1 MKKVV
6 VLLILSMLY
15 MSPTFGYPPEYP
27 YYQSD
32 NIMYYVF
39 ESEKTANVVTYY
51 MEFRVGWR
59 PFIYR
64 DAVTIPETIT
74 YNRQVFRVTSFSSSY
89 PDYYS
94 CVSKIT
100 SLELPNTL
108 SSLGSLA
115 YSRIKSIDVPE
126 ALLGISDYGFYGCYS
141 LRDLVIPDKVK
152 TIGNYAFANCIGL
165 THVHLGKSVETIGEN
180 VFLNSDSLTSITVD
194 EENPYFMVEDGVLYS
209 KDKRELLYC
218 PKNFS
223 GIYRVAEE
231 VKRIGKSA
239 FRNCNQLTE
248 IVLPEGLEVIGD
260 TAFYGCTQL
269 KQISLPKSVSQ
280 IGAYAYK
287 GCPLQGTLDLMN
299 IKDIGEGAFE
309 GCTGLTSVVLPENL
323 LRIEA
328 SLFQGCTGLTVV
340 NIPQCVTT
348 IGTSAFASC
357 SRLQSVS
364 IPDEVER
371 IEDYAFKGCSNMKHL
386 AIGNSVKKIGVE
398 AFGECRRLKSLSI
411 PASVDSIL
419 SSFVDCDSVSS
430 LELKDGNR
438 PILIE
443 GKCFNGGN
451 MMIDTLYIG
460 RKISGVPQFNE
471 CAYLSTLTVGSM
483 ILTMQD
489 VSGCKNLSKVICLGA
504 TPPEATMTTFSTVT
518 LDGTLVVPASA
529 EEVYRRTAPWRFF
542 YTIETFPDVAP
553 TKLILDT
560 ESYQITREDEALS
573 LLATVYPEHATFS
586 GLRWTSSNEMV
597 ATVSETGIVHSNK
610 EGEADITVSLN
621 DGALTATCH
630 VSVHYVDAV
639 EEHEADQVSIYPN
652 PVDDML
658 HIEGVTTGTSITLY
672 DMTGRLVLSDR
683 AYGGAMTFDMSALK
697 RGVYLCRIQN
707 KTYKIVKR

>member
-1 MKKVV
+1 M
-6 VLLILSMLY
+6 
-15 MSPTFGYPPEYP
+15 
-27 YYQSD
+27 
-32 NIMYYVF
+32 
-39 ESEKTANVVTYY
+39 
-51 MEFRVGWR
+51 
-59 PFIYR
+59 
-64 DAVTIPETIT
+64 
-74 YNRQVFRVTSFSSSY
+74 
-89 PDYYS
+89 
-94 CVSKIT
+94 
-100 SLELPNTL
+100 
-108 SSLGSLA
+108 
-115 YSRIKSIDVPE
+115 
-126 ALLGISDYGFYGCYS
+126 
-141 LRDLVIPDKVK
+141 
-152 TIGNYAFANCIGL
+152 
-165 THVHLGKSVETIGEN
+165 HLGKSVETIGEN

-194 EENPYFMVEDGVLYS
+194 EENPYFMVDDGVLYS

-269 KQISLPKSVSQ
+269 KRISLPKSVSQ

-357 SRLQSVS
+357 SRLQSVA

-489 VSGCKNLSKVICLGA
+489 VSGCKDLSKVICLGA

-553 TKLILDT
+553 AKLILDT
-560 ESYQITREDEALS
+560 ESYQITREDEVLS

-658 HIEGVTTGTSITLY
+658 HIDGVTTGTSITLY

-707 KTYKIVKR
+707 RTYKIVKR

>member
-1 MKKVV
+1 M
-6 VLLILSMLY
+6 
-15 MSPTFGYPPEYP
+15 
-27 YYQSD
+27 
-32 NIMYYVF
+32 
-39 ESEKTANVVTYY
+39 
-51 MEFRVGWR
+51 
-59 PFIYR
+59 
-64 DAVTIPETIT
+64 
-74 YNRQVFRVTSFSSSY
+74 
-89 PDYYS
+89 
-94 CVSKIT
+94 
-100 SLELPNTL
+100 
-108 SSLGSLA
+108 
-115 YSRIKSIDVPE
+115 
-126 ALLGISDYGFYGCYS
+126 
-141 LRDLVIPDKVK
+141 
-152 TIGNYAFANCIGL
+152 
-165 THVHLGKSVETIGEN
+165 HLGKSVETIGEN

-194 EENPYFMVEDGVLYS
+194 EENPYFMVDDGVLYS

-269 KQISLPKSVSQ
+269 KRISLPKSVSQ

-357 SRLQSVS
+357 SRLQSVA

-504 TPPEATMTTFSTVT
+504 TPPEAMMTTFSTVT

-560 ESYQITREDEALS
+560 ESYQITREDEVLS

-658 HIEGVTTGTSITLY
+658 HIDGVTTGTSITLY

-707 KTYKIVKR
+707 RTYKIVKR

>member
-1 MKKVV
+1 M
-6 VLLILSMLY
+6 
-15 MSPTFGYPPEYP
+15 
-27 YYQSD
+27 
-32 NIMYYVF
+32 
-39 ESEKTANVVTYY
+39 
-51 MEFRVGWR
+51 
-59 PFIYR
+59 
-64 DAVTIPETIT
+64 
-74 YNRQVFRVTSFSSSY
+74 
-89 PDYYS
+89 
-94 CVSKIT
+94 
-100 SLELPNTL
+100 
-108 SSLGSLA
+108 
-115 YSRIKSIDVPE
+115 
-126 ALLGISDYGFYGCYS
+126 
-141 LRDLVIPDKVK
+141 
-152 TIGNYAFANCIGL
+152 
-165 THVHLGKSVETIGEN
+165 HLGKSVETIGEN

-194 EENPYFMVEDGVLYS
+194 EENPYFMVDDGVLYS

-231 VKRIGKSA
+231 VKRISKSA

-248 IVLPEGLEVIGD
+248 IVLPEGWEVIGD

-269 KQISLPKSVSQ
+269 KRISLPKSVSQ

-357 SRLQSVS
+357 SRLQSVA

-489 VSGCKNLSKVICLGA
+489 VSGCKDLSKVICLGA

-553 TKLILDT
+553 AKLILDT
-560 ESYQITREDEALS
+560 ESYQITREDEVLS

-658 HIEGVTTGTSITLY
+658 HIDGVTTGTSITLY

-707 KTYKIVKR
+707 RTYKIVKR

>member
-1 MKKVV
+1 M
-6 VLLILSMLY
+6 
-15 MSPTFGYPPEYP
+15 
-27 YYQSD
+27 
-32 NIMYYVF
+32 
-39 ESEKTANVVTYY
+39 
-51 MEFRVGWR
+51 
-59 PFIYR
+59 
-64 DAVTIPETIT
+64 
-74 YNRQVFRVTSFSSSY
+74 
-89 PDYYS
+89 
-94 CVSKIT
+94 
-100 SLELPNTL
+100 
-108 SSLGSLA
+108 
-115 YSRIKSIDVPE
+115 
-126 ALLGISDYGFYGCYS
+126 
-141 LRDLVIPDKVK
+141 
-152 TIGNYAFANCIGL
+152 
-165 THVHLGKSVETIGEN
+165 HLGKSVETIGEN

-194 EENPYFMVEDGVLYS
+194 EENPYFMVDDGVLYS

-340 NIPQCVTT
+340 NIPQCVTA

-357 SRLQSVS
+357 SRLQSVA

-483 ILTMQD
+483 ILNMQD
-489 VSGCKNLSKVICLGA
+489 VSGCKDLSKVICLGA

-553 TKLILDT
+553 AKLILDT
-560 ESYQITREDEALS
+560 ESYQITREDEVLS

-658 HIEGVTTGTSITLY
+658 HIDGVTTGTSITLY

-707 KTYKIVKR
+707 RTYKIVKR

>member
-1 MKKVV
+1 MKKSSGVV
-6 VLLILSMLY
+6 DFVH
-15 MSPTFGYPPEYP
+15 
-27 YYQSD
+27 
-32 NIMYYVF
+32 
-39 ESEKTANVVTYY
+39 VVH
-51 MEFRVGWR
+51 
-59 PFIYR
+59 
-64 DAVTIPETIT
+64 VT
-74 YNRQVFRVTSFSSSY
+74 
-89 PDYYS
+89 
-94 CVSKIT
+94 
-100 SLELPNTL
+100 
-108 SSLGSLA
+108 
-115 YSRIKSIDVPE
+115 
-126 ALLGISDYGFYGCYS
+126 
-141 LRDLVIPDKVK
+141 
-152 TIGNYAFANCIGL
+152 YAFANCIGL

-194 EENPYFMVEDGVLYS
+194 EENPYFMVDDGVLYS

-357 SRLQSVS
+357 SRLQSVA

-489 VSGCKNLSKVICLGA
+489 VSGCKDLSKVICLGA

-553 TKLILDT
+553 AKLILDT
-560 ESYQITREDEALS
+560 ESYQITREDEVLS

-658 HIEGVTTGTSITLY
+658 HIDGVTTGTSITLY

-707 KTYKIVKR
+707 RTYKIVKR

>member
-1 MKKVV
+1 M
-6 VLLILSMLY
+6 
-15 MSPTFGYPPEYP
+15 
-27 YYQSD
+27 
-32 NIMYYVF
+32 
-39 ESEKTANVVTYY
+39 
-51 MEFRVGWR
+51 
-59 PFIYR
+59 
-64 DAVTIPETIT
+64 
-74 YNRQVFRVTSFSSSY
+74 
-89 PDYYS
+89 
-94 CVSKIT
+94 
-100 SLELPNTL
+100 
-108 SSLGSLA
+108 
-115 YSRIKSIDVPE
+115 
-126 ALLGISDYGFYGCYS
+126 
-141 LRDLVIPDKVK
+141 
-152 TIGNYAFANCIGL
+152 
-165 THVHLGKSVETIGEN
+165 HLGKSVETIGEN

-194 EENPYFMVEDGVLYS
+194 EENPYFMVDDGVLYS

-340 NIPQCVTT
+340 NIPQCVTA

-357 SRLQSVS
+357 SRLQSVA

-489 VSGCKNLSKVICLGA
+489 VSGCKDLSKVICLGA

-553 TKLILDT
+553 AKLILDT
-560 ESYQITREDEALS
+560 ESYQITREDEVLS

-586 GLRWTSSNEMV
+586 VLRWTSSNEMV

-658 HIEGVTTGTSITLY
+658 HIDGVTTGTSITLY

-707 KTYKIVKR
+707 RTYKIVKR

>member
-1 MKKVV
+1 M
-6 VLLILSMLY
+6 
-15 MSPTFGYPPEYP
+15 
-27 YYQSD
+27 
-32 NIMYYVF
+32 
-39 ESEKTANVVTYY
+39 
-51 MEFRVGWR
+51 
-59 PFIYR
+59 
-64 DAVTIPETIT
+64 
-74 YNRQVFRVTSFSSSY
+74 
-89 PDYYS
+89 
-94 CVSKIT
+94 
-100 SLELPNTL
+100 
-108 SSLGSLA
+108 
-115 YSRIKSIDVPE
+115 
-126 ALLGISDYGFYGCYS
+126 
-141 LRDLVIPDKVK
+141 
-152 TIGNYAFANCIGL
+152 
-165 THVHLGKSVETIGEN
+165 HLGKSVETIGEN

-194 EENPYFMVEDGVLYS
+194 EENPYFMVDDGVLYS

-340 NIPQCVTT
+340 NIPQCVTA
-348 IGTSAFASC
+348 IGISAFASC
-357 SRLQSVS
+357 SRLQSVA

-489 VSGCKNLSKVICLGA
+489 VSGCKDLSKVICLGA

-553 TKLILDT
+553 AKLILDT
-560 ESYQITREDEALS
+560 ESYQITREDEVLS

-610 EGEADITVSLN
+610 EGEADISVSLN

-658 HIEGVTTGTSITLY
+658 HIDGVTTGTSITLY

-707 KTYKIVKR
+707 RTYKIVKR

>member
-1 MKKVV
+1 M
-6 VLLILSMLY
+6 
-15 MSPTFGYPPEYP
+15 
-27 YYQSD
+27 
-32 NIMYYVF
+32 
-39 ESEKTANVVTYY
+39 
-51 MEFRVGWR
+51 
-59 PFIYR
+59 
-64 DAVTIPETIT
+64 
-74 YNRQVFRVTSFSSSY
+74 
-89 PDYYS
+89 
-94 CVSKIT
+94 
-100 SLELPNTL
+100 
-108 SSLGSLA
+108 
-115 YSRIKSIDVPE
+115 
-126 ALLGISDYGFYGCYS
+126 
-141 LRDLVIPDKVK
+141 
-152 TIGNYAFANCIGL
+152 
-165 THVHLGKSVETIGEN
+165 HLGKSVETIGEN

-194 EENPYFMVEDGVLYS
+194 EENPYFMVDDGVLYS

-340 NIPQCVTT
+340 NIPQCVTA

-357 SRLQSVS
+357 SRLQSVA

-489 VSGCKNLSKVICLGA
+489 VSGCKDLSKVICLGA

-553 TKLILDT
+553 AKLILDT
-560 ESYQITREDEALS
+560 ESYQITREDEVLS

-658 HIEGVTTGTSITLY
+658 HIDGVTTGTSITLY

-683 AYGGAMTFDMSALK
+683 AYGRAMTFDMSALK

-707 KTYKIVKR
+707 RTYKIVKR

>member
-1 MKKVV
+1 M
-6 VLLILSMLY
+6 
-15 MSPTFGYPPEYP
+15 
-27 YYQSD
+27 
-32 NIMYYVF
+32 
-39 ESEKTANVVTYY
+39 
-51 MEFRVGWR
+51 
-59 PFIYR
+59 
-64 DAVTIPETIT
+64 
-74 YNRQVFRVTSFSSSY
+74 
-89 PDYYS
+89 
-94 CVSKIT
+94 
-100 SLELPNTL
+100 
-108 SSLGSLA
+108 
-115 YSRIKSIDVPE
+115 
-126 ALLGISDYGFYGCYS
+126 
-141 LRDLVIPDKVK
+141 
-152 TIGNYAFANCIGL
+152 
-165 THVHLGKSVETIGEN
+165 HLGKSVETIGEN

-194 EENPYFMVEDGVLYS
+194 EENPYFMVDDGVLYS

-340 NIPQCVTT
+340 NIPQCVTA
-348 IGTSAFASC
+348 IGISAFASC
-357 SRLQSVS
+357 SRLQSVA

-489 VSGCKNLSKVICLGA
+489 VSGCKDLSKVICLGA

-553 TKLILDT
+553 AKLILDT
-560 ESYQITREDEALS
+560 ESYQITREDEVLS

-586 GLRWTSSNEMV
+586 GLRWTSSNELV

-658 HIEGVTTGTSITLY
+658 HIDGVITGTSITLY

-707 KTYKIVKR
+707 RTYKIVKR

>member
-115 YSRIKSIDVPE
+115 YSRIKSIDLPE

-280 IGAYAYK
+280 IGAYAY
-287 GCPLQGTLDLMN
+287 
-299 IKDIGEGAFE
+299 
-309 GCTGLTSVVLPENL
+309 
-323 LRIEA
+323 
-328 SLFQGCTGLTVV
+328 
-340 NIPQCVTT
+340 
-348 IGTSAFASC
+348 
-357 SRLQSVS
+357 
-364 IPDEVER
+364 
-371 IEDYAFKGCSNMKHL
+371 KGCSNMKHL

>member
-1 MKKVV
+1 M
-6 VLLILSMLY
+6 
-15 MSPTFGYPPEYP
+15 
-27 YYQSD
+27 
-32 NIMYYVF
+32 
-39 ESEKTANVVTYY
+39 
-51 MEFRVGWR
+51 
-59 PFIYR
+59 
-64 DAVTIPETIT
+64 
-74 YNRQVFRVTSFSSSY
+74 
-89 PDYYS
+89 
-94 CVSKIT
+94 
-100 SLELPNTL
+100 
-108 SSLGSLA
+108 
-115 YSRIKSIDVPE
+115 
-126 ALLGISDYGFYGCYS
+126 
-141 LRDLVIPDKVK
+141 
-152 TIGNYAFANCIGL
+152 
-165 THVHLGKSVETIGEN
+165 HLGKSVETIGEN

-194 EENPYFMVEDGVLYS
+194 EENPYFMVDDGVLYS

-223 GIYRVAEE
+223 GIYRVAEV
-231 VKRIGKSA
+231 VKRISKSA

-269 KQISLPKSVSQ
+269 KRISLPKSVSQ

-309 GCTGLTSVVLPENL
+309 GCTDLTSVVLPENL

-328 SLFQGCTGLTVV
+328 SLVPGCTGLTVV
-340 NIPQCVTT
+340 NLTQCVTT
-348 IGTSAFASC
+348 IATSAFASC
-357 SRLQSVS
+357 SRLQSVA

-489 VSGCKNLSKVICLGA
+489 VSGCKDLSKVICLGA

-553 TKLILDT
+553 AKLILDT
-560 ESYQITREDEALS
+560 ESYQITREDEVLS

-658 HIEGVTTGTSITLY
+658 HIDGVTTGTSITLY

-707 KTYKIVKR
+707 RTYKIVKR

>member
-1 MKKVV
+1 M
-6 VLLILSMLY
+6 
-15 MSPTFGYPPEYP
+15 
-27 YYQSD
+27 
-32 NIMYYVF
+32 
-39 ESEKTANVVTYY
+39 
-51 MEFRVGWR
+51 
-59 PFIYR
+59 
-64 DAVTIPETIT
+64 
-74 YNRQVFRVTSFSSSY
+74 
-89 PDYYS
+89 
-94 CVSKIT
+94 
-100 SLELPNTL
+100 
-108 SSLGSLA
+108 
-115 YSRIKSIDVPE
+115 
-126 ALLGISDYGFYGCYS
+126 
-141 LRDLVIPDKVK
+141 
-152 TIGNYAFANCIGL
+152 
-165 THVHLGKSVETIGEN
+165 HLGKSVETIGEN

-194 EENPYFMVEDGVLYS
+194 EENPYFMVDDGVLYS

-357 SRLQSVS
+357 SRLQSVA

-489 VSGCKNLSKVICLGA
+489 VSGCKDLSKVICLGA

-542 YTIETFPDVAP
+542 
-553 TKLILDT
+553 
-560 ESYQITREDEALS
+560 
-573 LLATVYPEHATFS
+573 
-586 GLRWTSSNEMV
+586 
-597 ATVSETGIVHSNK
+597 
-610 EGEADITVSLN
+610 
-621 DGALTATCH
+621 
-630 VSVHYVDAV
+630 
-639 EEHEADQVSIYPN
+639 
-652 PVDDML
+652 
-658 HIEGVTTGTSITLY
+658 
-672 DMTGRLVLSDR
+672 
-683 AYGGAMTFDMSALK
+683 
-697 RGVYLCRIQN
+697 IQ
-707 KTYKIVKR
+707 

>member
-1 MKKVV
+1 M
-6 VLLILSMLY
+6 
-15 MSPTFGYPPEYP
+15 
-27 YYQSD
+27 
-32 NIMYYVF
+32 
-39 ESEKTANVVTYY
+39 
-51 MEFRVGWR
+51 
-59 PFIYR
+59 
-64 DAVTIPETIT
+64 
-74 YNRQVFRVTSFSSSY
+74 
-89 PDYYS
+89 
-94 CVSKIT
+94 
-100 SLELPNTL
+100 
-108 SSLGSLA
+108 
-115 YSRIKSIDVPE
+115 
-126 ALLGISDYGFYGCYS
+126 
-141 LRDLVIPDKVK
+141 
-152 TIGNYAFANCIGL
+152 GL

-194 EENPYFMVEDGVLYS
+194 EENPYFMVDDGVLYS

-340 NIPQCVTT
+340 NIPQCVTA

-357 SRLQSVS
+357 SRLQSVA

-489 VSGCKNLSKVICLGA
+489 VSGCKDLSKVICLGA

-553 TKLILDT
+553 AKLILDT
-560 ESYQITREDEALS
+560 ESYQITREDEVLS

-658 HIEGVTTGTSITLY
+658 HIDGVTTGTSITLY

-707 KTYKIVKR
+707 RTYKIVKR

>member
-1 MKKVV
+1 M
-6 VLLILSMLY
+6 
-15 MSPTFGYPPEYP
+15 
-27 YYQSD
+27 
-32 NIMYYVF
+32 
-39 ESEKTANVVTYY
+39 
-51 MEFRVGWR
+51 
-59 PFIYR
+59 
-64 DAVTIPETIT
+64 
-74 YNRQVFRVTSFSSSY
+74 
-89 PDYYS
+89 
-94 CVSKIT
+94 
-100 SLELPNTL
+100 
-108 SSLGSLA
+108 
-115 YSRIKSIDVPE
+115 
-126 ALLGISDYGFYGCYS
+126 
-141 LRDLVIPDKVK
+141 
-152 TIGNYAFANCIGL
+152 
-165 THVHLGKSVETIGEN
+165 HLGKSVETIGEN

-194 EENPYFMVEDGVLYS
+194 EENPYFMVDDGVLYS

-357 SRLQSVS
+357 SRLQSVA

-398 AFGECRRLKSLSI
+398 AFGVCRRVKSLSI

-489 VSGCKNLSKVICLGA
+489 VSGCKDLSKVICLGA

-553 TKLILDT
+553 AKLILDT
-560 ESYQITREDEALS
+560 ESYQITREDEVLS

-658 HIEGVTTGTSITLY
+658 HIDGVTTGTSITLY

-707 KTYKIVKR
+707 RTYKIVKR

>member
-1 MKKVV
+1 M
-6 VLLILSMLY
+6 
-15 MSPTFGYPPEYP
+15 
-27 YYQSD
+27 
-32 NIMYYVF
+32 
-39 ESEKTANVVTYY
+39 
-51 MEFRVGWR
+51 
-59 PFIYR
+59 
-64 DAVTIPETIT
+64 
-74 YNRQVFRVTSFSSSY
+74 
-89 PDYYS
+89 
-94 CVSKIT
+94 
-100 SLELPNTL
+100 
-108 SSLGSLA
+108 
-115 YSRIKSIDVPE
+115 
-126 ALLGISDYGFYGCYS
+126 
-141 LRDLVIPDKVK
+141 
-152 TIGNYAFANCIGL
+152 
-165 THVHLGKSVETIGEN
+165 HLGKSVETIGEN

-194 EENPYFMVEDGVLYS
+194 EENPYFMVDDGVLYS

-231 VKRIGKSA
+231 VKRISKSA

-269 KQISLPKSVSQ
+269 KRISLPKSVSQ

-357 SRLQSVS
+357 SRLQSVA

-489 VSGCKNLSKVICLGA
+489 VSGCKDLSKVICLGA

-542 YTIETFPDVAP
+542 YTIETFHDVAP
-553 TKLILDT
+553 AKLILDT
-560 ESYQITREDEALS
+560 ESYQITREDEVLS

-658 HIEGVTTGTSITLY
+658 HIDGVTTGTSITLY

-707 KTYKIVKR
+707 RTYKIVKR

>member
-1 MKKVV
+1 M
-6 VLLILSMLY
+6 
-15 MSPTFGYPPEYP
+15 
-27 YYQSD
+27 
-32 NIMYYVF
+32 
-39 ESEKTANVVTYY
+39 
-51 MEFRVGWR
+51 
-59 PFIYR
+59 
-64 DAVTIPETIT
+64 
-74 YNRQVFRVTSFSSSY
+74 
-89 PDYYS
+89 
-94 CVSKIT
+94 
-100 SLELPNTL
+100 
-108 SSLGSLA
+108 
-115 YSRIKSIDVPE
+115 
-126 ALLGISDYGFYGCYS
+126 
-141 LRDLVIPDKVK
+141 
-152 TIGNYAFANCIGL
+152 
-165 THVHLGKSVETIGEN
+165 HLGKSVETIGEN
-180 VFLNSDSLTSITVD
+180 VFLNSESLTSITVD
-194 EENPYFMVEDGVLYS
+194 EENPYFMVDDGVLYS

-231 VKRIGKSA
+231 VKRISKSA

-269 KQISLPKSVSQ
+269 KRISLPKSVSQ

-357 SRLQSVS
+357 SRLQSVA

-489 VSGCKNLSKVICLGA
+489 VSGCKDLSKVICLGA

-553 TKLILDT
+553 AKLILDT
-560 ESYQITREDEALS
+560 ESYQITREDEVLS

-658 HIEGVTTGTSITLY
+658 HIDGVTTGTSITLY

-707 KTYKIVKR
+707 RTYKIVKR

>member
-1 MKKVV
+1 M
-6 VLLILSMLY
+6 
-15 MSPTFGYPPEYP
+15 
-27 YYQSD
+27 
-32 NIMYYVF
+32 
-39 ESEKTANVVTYY
+39 
-51 MEFRVGWR
+51 
-59 PFIYR
+59 
-64 DAVTIPETIT
+64 
-74 YNRQVFRVTSFSSSY
+74 
-89 PDYYS
+89 
-94 CVSKIT
+94 
-100 SLELPNTL
+100 
-108 SSLGSLA
+108 
-115 YSRIKSIDVPE
+115 
-126 ALLGISDYGFYGCYS
+126 
-141 LRDLVIPDKVK
+141 
-152 TIGNYAFANCIGL
+152 
-165 THVHLGKSVETIGEN
+165 HLGKSVETIGEN

-194 EENPYFMVEDGVLYS
+194 EENPYFMVDDGVLYS

-357 SRLQSVS
+357 SRLQSVA

-489 VSGCKNLSKVICLGA
+489 VSGCKDLSKVICLGA
-504 TPPEATMTTFSTVT
+504 TPPEATMTIFSTVT

-553 TKLILDT
+553 AKLILDT
-560 ESYQITREDEALS
+560 ESYQITREDEVLS

-658 HIEGVTTGTSITLY
+658 HIDGVTTGTSITLY

-707 KTYKIVKR
+707 RTYKIVKR

>member
-1 MKKVV
+1 M
-6 VLLILSMLY
+6 
-15 MSPTFGYPPEYP
+15 
-27 YYQSD
+27 
-32 NIMYYVF
+32 
-39 ESEKTANVVTYY
+39 
-51 MEFRVGWR
+51 
-59 PFIYR
+59 
-64 DAVTIPETIT
+64 
-74 YNRQVFRVTSFSSSY
+74 
-89 PDYYS
+89 
-94 CVSKIT
+94 
-100 SLELPNTL
+100 
-108 SSLGSLA
+108 
-115 YSRIKSIDVPE
+115 
-126 ALLGISDYGFYGCYS
+126 
-141 LRDLVIPDKVK
+141 
-152 TIGNYAFANCIGL
+152 
-165 THVHLGKSVETIGEN
+165 HLGKSVETIGEN

-194 EENPYFMVEDGVLYS
+194 EENPYFMVDDGVLYS

-357 SRLQSVS
+357 SRLQSVA

-489 VSGCKNLSKVICLGA
+489 VSGCKDLSKVICLGA

-560 ESYQITREDEALS
+560 ESYQITREDEVLS

-707 KTYKIVKR
+707 RTYKIVKR

>member
-1 MKKVV
+1 M
-6 VLLILSMLY
+6 
-15 MSPTFGYPPEYP
+15 
-27 YYQSD
+27 
-32 NIMYYVF
+32 
-39 ESEKTANVVTYY
+39 
-51 MEFRVGWR
+51 
-59 PFIYR
+59 
-64 DAVTIPETIT
+64 
-74 YNRQVFRVTSFSSSY
+74 
-89 PDYYS
+89 
-94 CVSKIT
+94 
-100 SLELPNTL
+100 
-108 SSLGSLA
+108 
-115 YSRIKSIDVPE
+115 
-126 ALLGISDYGFYGCYS
+126 
-141 LRDLVIPDKVK
+141 
-152 TIGNYAFANCIGL
+152 
-165 THVHLGKSVETIGEN
+165 HLGKSVETIGEN

-194 EENPYFMVEDGVLYS
+194 EENPYFMVDDGVLYS

-340 NIPQCVTT
+340 NIPQCVTA

-357 SRLQSVS
+357 SRLQSVA

-471 CAYLSTLTVGSM
+471 CAYLSTLTVDSM

-489 VSGCKNLSKVICLGA
+489 VSGCKDLSKVICLGA

-553 TKLILDT
+553 AKLILDT
-560 ESYQITREDEALS
+560 ESYQITREDEVLS

-658 HIEGVTTGTSITLY
+658 HIDGVTTGTSITLY

-707 KTYKIVKR
+707 RTYKIVKR

>member
-1 MKKVV
+1 M
-6 VLLILSMLY
+6 
-15 MSPTFGYPPEYP
+15 
-27 YYQSD
+27 
-32 NIMYYVF
+32 
-39 ESEKTANVVTYY
+39 
-51 MEFRVGWR
+51 
-59 PFIYR
+59 
-64 DAVTIPETIT
+64 
-74 YNRQVFRVTSFSSSY
+74 
-89 PDYYS
+89 
-94 CVSKIT
+94 
-100 SLELPNTL
+100 
-108 SSLGSLA
+108 
-115 YSRIKSIDVPE
+115 
-126 ALLGISDYGFYGCYS
+126 
-141 LRDLVIPDKVK
+141 
-152 TIGNYAFANCIGL
+152 
-165 THVHLGKSVETIGEN
+165 HLGKSVETIGEN

-194 EENPYFMVEDGVLYS
+194 EENPYFMVDDGVLYS

-231 VKRIGKSA
+231 VKRISKSA

-269 KQISLPKSVSQ
+269 KRISLPKSVSQ

-348 IGTSAFASC
+348 IGTSAIASC
-357 SRLQSVS
+357 SRLQSVA

-489 VSGCKNLSKVICLGA
+489 VSGCKDLSKVICLGA

-553 TKLILDT
+553 AKLILDT
-560 ESYQITREDEALS
+560 ESYQITREDEVLS

-658 HIEGVTTGTSITLY
+658 HIDGVTTGTSITLY

-707 KTYKIVKR
+707 RTYKIVKR

>member
-1 MKKVV
+1 M
-6 VLLILSMLY
+6 
-15 MSPTFGYPPEYP
+15 
-27 YYQSD
+27 
-32 NIMYYVF
+32 
-39 ESEKTANVVTYY
+39 
-51 MEFRVGWR
+51 
-59 PFIYR
+59 
-64 DAVTIPETIT
+64 
-74 YNRQVFRVTSFSSSY
+74 
-89 PDYYS
+89 
-94 CVSKIT
+94 
-100 SLELPNTL
+100 
-108 SSLGSLA
+108 
-115 YSRIKSIDVPE
+115 
-126 ALLGISDYGFYGCYS
+126 
-141 LRDLVIPDKVK
+141 
-152 TIGNYAFANCIGL
+152 
-165 THVHLGKSVETIGEN
+165 HLGKSVETIGEN

-194 EENPYFMVEDGVLYS
+194 EENPYFMVDDGVLYS

-357 SRLQSVS
+357 SRLQSVA

-489 VSGCKNLSKVICLGA
+489 VSGCKDLSKVICLGA

-542 YTIETFPDVAP
+542 YTIETFPDVDPA
-553 TKLILDT
+553 KLILDT

-658 HIEGVTTGTSITLY
+658 HIDGVTTGTSITLY

-707 KTYKIVKR
+707 RTYKIVKR

>member
-1 MKKVV
+1 M
-6 VLLILSMLY
+6 
-15 MSPTFGYPPEYP
+15 
-27 YYQSD
+27 
-32 NIMYYVF
+32 
-39 ESEKTANVVTYY
+39 
-51 MEFRVGWR
+51 
-59 PFIYR
+59 
-64 DAVTIPETIT
+64 
-74 YNRQVFRVTSFSSSY
+74 
-89 PDYYS
+89 
-94 CVSKIT
+94 
-100 SLELPNTL
+100 
-108 SSLGSLA
+108 
-115 YSRIKSIDVPE
+115 
-126 ALLGISDYGFYGCYS
+126 
-141 LRDLVIPDKVK
+141 
-152 TIGNYAFANCIGL
+152 
-165 THVHLGKSVETIGEN
+165 HLGKSVETIGEN

-194 EENPYFMVEDGVLYS
+194 EENPYFMVDDGVLYS

-340 NIPQCVTT
+340 NIPQCVTA
-348 IGTSAFASC
+348 IGISAFASC
-357 SRLQSVS
+357 SRLQSVA

-489 VSGCKNLSKVICLGA
+489 VSGCKDLSKVICLGA

-553 TKLILDT
+553 AKLILDT
-560 ESYQITREDEALS
+560 ESYQITREDEVLS

-597 ATVSETGIVHSNK
+597 VTVSETGIVHSNK

-658 HIEGVTTGTSITLY
+658 HIDGVITGTSITLY

-707 KTYKIVKR
+707 RTYKIVKR

>member
-1 MKKVV
+1 M
-6 VLLILSMLY
+6 
-15 MSPTFGYPPEYP
+15 
-27 YYQSD
+27 
-32 NIMYYVF
+32 
-39 ESEKTANVVTYY
+39 
-51 MEFRVGWR
+51 
-59 PFIYR
+59 
-64 DAVTIPETIT
+64 
-74 YNRQVFRVTSFSSSY
+74 
-89 PDYYS
+89 
-94 CVSKIT
+94 
-100 SLELPNTL
+100 
-108 SSLGSLA
+108 
-115 YSRIKSIDVPE
+115 
-126 ALLGISDYGFYGCYS
+126 
-141 LRDLVIPDKVK
+141 
-152 TIGNYAFANCIGL
+152 
-165 THVHLGKSVETIGEN
+165 HLGKSVETIGEN

-194 EENPYFMVEDGVLYS
+194 EENPYFMVDDGVLYS

-239 FRNCNQLTE
+239 FRNCNQLIE

-340 NIPQCVTT
+340 NIPQCVTA

-357 SRLQSVS
+357 SRLQSVA

-489 VSGCKNLSKVICLGA
+489 VSGCKDLSKVICLGA

-553 TKLILDT
+553 AKLILDT
-560 ESYQITREDEALS
+560 ESYQITREDEVLS

-658 HIEGVTTGTSITLY
+658 HIDGVTTGTSITLY

-707 KTYKIVKR
+707 RTYKIVKR

>member
-1 MKKVV
+1 M
-6 VLLILSMLY
+6 
-15 MSPTFGYPPEYP
+15 
-27 YYQSD
+27 
-32 NIMYYVF
+32 
-39 ESEKTANVVTYY
+39 
-51 MEFRVGWR
+51 
-59 PFIYR
+59 
-64 DAVTIPETIT
+64 
-74 YNRQVFRVTSFSSSY
+74 
-89 PDYYS
+89 
-94 CVSKIT
+94 
-100 SLELPNTL
+100 
-108 SSLGSLA
+108 
-115 YSRIKSIDVPE
+115 
-126 ALLGISDYGFYGCYS
+126 
-141 LRDLVIPDKVK
+141 
-152 TIGNYAFANCIGL
+152 
-165 THVHLGKSVETIGEN
+165 HLGKSVETIGEN

-194 EENPYFMVEDGVLYS
+194 EENPYFMVDDGVLYS

-340 NIPQCVTT
+340 NIPQCVTA

-357 SRLQSVS
+357 SRLQSVA

-443 GKCFNGGN
+443 GKCFNGGY

-489 VSGCKNLSKVICLGA
+489 VSGCKDLSKVICLGA

-553 TKLILDT
+553 AKLILDT
-560 ESYQITREDEALS
+560 ESYQITREDEVLS

-658 HIEGVTTGTSITLY
+658 HIDGVTTGTSITLY

-707 KTYKIVKR
+707 RTYKIVKR

>member
-1 MKKVV
+1 M
-6 VLLILSMLY
+6 
-15 MSPTFGYPPEYP
+15 
-27 YYQSD
+27 
-32 NIMYYVF
+32 
-39 ESEKTANVVTYY
+39 
-51 MEFRVGWR
+51 
-59 PFIYR
+59 
-64 DAVTIPETIT
+64 
-74 YNRQVFRVTSFSSSY
+74 
-89 PDYYS
+89 
-94 CVSKIT
+94 
-100 SLELPNTL
+100 
-108 SSLGSLA
+108 
-115 YSRIKSIDVPE
+115 
-126 ALLGISDYGFYGCYS
+126 
-141 LRDLVIPDKVK
+141 
-152 TIGNYAFANCIGL
+152 
-165 THVHLGKSVETIGEN
+165 HLGKSVETIGEN

-194 EENPYFMVEDGVLYS
+194 EENPYFMVDDGVLYS

-340 NIPQCVTT
+340 NIPQCVTA

-357 SRLQSVS
+357 SRLQSVA

-489 VSGCKNLSKVICLGA
+489 VSGCKDLSKVICLGA

-553 TKLILDT
+553 AKLILDT
-560 ESYQITREDEALS
+560 ESYQITREDEVLS

-639 EEHEADQVSIYPN
+639 EEHEAGQVSIYPN

-658 HIEGVTTGTSITLY
+658 HIDGVTTGTSITLY

-707 KTYKIVKR
+707 RTYKIVKR

>member
-1 MKKVV
+1 M
-6 VLLILSMLY
+6 
-15 MSPTFGYPPEYP
+15 
-27 YYQSD
+27 
-32 NIMYYVF
+32 
-39 ESEKTANVVTYY
+39 
-51 MEFRVGWR
+51 
-59 PFIYR
+59 
-64 DAVTIPETIT
+64 
-74 YNRQVFRVTSFSSSY
+74 
-89 PDYYS
+89 
-94 CVSKIT
+94 
-100 SLELPNTL
+100 
-108 SSLGSLA
+108 
-115 YSRIKSIDVPE
+115 
-126 ALLGISDYGFYGCYS
+126 
-141 LRDLVIPDKVK
+141 
-152 TIGNYAFANCIGL
+152 
-165 THVHLGKSVETIGEN
+165 HLGKSVETIGEN

-194 EENPYFMVEDGVLYS
+194 EENPYFMVDDGVLYS

-357 SRLQSVS
+357 SRLQSVA

-489 VSGCKNLSKVICLGA
+489 VSGCKDLSKVICLGA

-518 LDGTLVVPASA
+518 LDGPLVVPASA

-553 TKLILDT
+553 AKLILDT
-560 ESYQITREDEALS
+560 ESYQITREDEVLS

-658 HIEGVTTGTSITLY
+658 HIDGVTTGTSITLY

-707 KTYKIVKR
+707 RTYKIVKR

>member
-115 YSRIKSIDVPE
+115 YSRIKSIDLPE

-340 NIPQCVTT
+340 NIPQCVTA

-658 HIEGVTTGTSITLY
+658 HIDGVTTGTSITLY

>member
-1 MKKVV
+1 M
-6 VLLILSMLY
+6 
-15 MSPTFGYPPEYP
+15 
-27 YYQSD
+27 
-32 NIMYYVF
+32 
-39 ESEKTANVVTYY
+39 
-51 MEFRVGWR
+51 
-59 PFIYR
+59 
-64 DAVTIPETIT
+64 
-74 YNRQVFRVTSFSSSY
+74 
-89 PDYYS
+89 
-94 CVSKIT
+94 
-100 SLELPNTL
+100 
-108 SSLGSLA
+108 
-115 YSRIKSIDVPE
+115 
-126 ALLGISDYGFYGCYS
+126 
-141 LRDLVIPDKVK
+141 
-152 TIGNYAFANCIGL
+152 
-165 THVHLGKSVETIGEN
+165 GKSVETIGEN

-194 EENPYFMVEDGVLYS
+194 EENPYFMVDDGVLYS

-340 NIPQCVTT
+340 NIPQCVTA
-348 IGTSAFASC
+348 IGISAFASC
-357 SRLQSVS
+357 SRLQSVA

-489 VSGCKNLSKVICLGA
+489 VSGCKDLSKVICLGA

-553 TKLILDT
+553 AKLILDT
-560 ESYQITREDEALS
+560 ESYQITREDEVLS

-658 HIEGVTTGTSITLY
+658 HIDGVITGTSITLY

-707 KTYKIVKR
+707 RTYKIVKR

>member
-1 MKKVV
+1 M
-6 VLLILSMLY
+6 
-15 MSPTFGYPPEYP
+15 
-27 YYQSD
+27 
-32 NIMYYVF
+32 
-39 ESEKTANVVTYY
+39 
-51 MEFRVGWR
+51 
-59 PFIYR
+59 
-64 DAVTIPETIT
+64 
-74 YNRQVFRVTSFSSSY
+74 
-89 PDYYS
+89 
-94 CVSKIT
+94 
-100 SLELPNTL
+100 
-108 SSLGSLA
+108 
-115 YSRIKSIDVPE
+115 
-126 ALLGISDYGFYGCYS
+126 
-141 LRDLVIPDKVK
+141 
-152 TIGNYAFANCIGL
+152 
-165 THVHLGKSVETIGEN
+165 HLGKSVETIGEN

-194 EENPYFMVEDGVLYS
+194 EENPYFMVDDGVLYS

-231 VKRIGKSA
+231 VKRISKSA

-269 KQISLPKSVSQ
+269 KRISLPKSVSQ

-357 SRLQSVS
+357 SRLQSVA

-489 VSGCKNLSKVICLGA
+489 VSGCKDLSKVICLGA
-504 TPPEATMTTFSTVT
+504 TSPEATMTTFSTVT

-553 TKLILDT
+553 AKLILDT

-707 KTYKIVKR
+707 RTYKIVKR

>member
-1 MKKVV
+1 M
-6 VLLILSMLY
+6 
-15 MSPTFGYPPEYP
+15 
-27 YYQSD
+27 
-32 NIMYYVF
+32 
-39 ESEKTANVVTYY
+39 
-51 MEFRVGWR
+51 
-59 PFIYR
+59 
-64 DAVTIPETIT
+64 
-74 YNRQVFRVTSFSSSY
+74 
-89 PDYYS
+89 
-94 CVSKIT
+94 
-100 SLELPNTL
+100 
-108 SSLGSLA
+108 
-115 YSRIKSIDVPE
+115 
-126 ALLGISDYGFYGCYS
+126 
-141 LRDLVIPDKVK
+141 
-152 TIGNYAFANCIGL
+152 
-165 THVHLGKSVETIGEN
+165 HLGKSVETIGEN

-194 EENPYFMVEDGVLYS
+194 EENPYFMVDDGVLYS

-340 NIPQCVTT
+340 NIPQCVTA

-357 SRLQSVS
+357 SRLQSVA

-489 VSGCKNLSKVICLGA
+489 VSGCKDLSKVICLGA

-553 TKLILDT
+553 AKLILDT
-560 ESYQITREDEALS
+560 ESYQITREDEVLS

-658 HIEGVTTGTSITLY
+658 HIDGVTTGTSITLY

-707 KTYKIVKR
+707 RTYKIVKR

>member
-1 MKKVV
+1 M
-6 VLLILSMLY
+6 
-15 MSPTFGYPPEYP
+15 
-27 YYQSD
+27 
-32 NIMYYVF
+32 
-39 ESEKTANVVTYY
+39 
-51 MEFRVGWR
+51 
-59 PFIYR
+59 
-64 DAVTIPETIT
+64 
-74 YNRQVFRVTSFSSSY
+74 
-89 PDYYS
+89 
-94 CVSKIT
+94 
-100 SLELPNTL
+100 
-108 SSLGSLA
+108 
-115 YSRIKSIDVPE
+115 
-126 ALLGISDYGFYGCYS
+126 
-141 LRDLVIPDKVK
+141 
-152 TIGNYAFANCIGL
+152 
-165 THVHLGKSVETIGEN
+165 HLGKSVETIGEN

-194 EENPYFMVEDGVLYS
+194 EENPYFMVDDGVLYS

-340 NIPQCVTT
+340 NIPQCVTA
-348 IGTSAFASC
+348 IGISAFASC
-357 SRLQSVS
+357 SRLQSVA

-489 VSGCKNLSKVICLGA
+489 VSGCKDLSKVICLGA

-553 TKLILDT
+553 AKLILDT
-560 ESYQITREDEALS
+560 ESYQITREDEVLS

-707 KTYKIVKR
+707 RTYKIVKR

>member
-1 MKKVV
+1 M
-6 VLLILSMLY
+6 
-15 MSPTFGYPPEYP
+15 
-27 YYQSD
+27 
-32 NIMYYVF
+32 
-39 ESEKTANVVTYY
+39 
-51 MEFRVGWR
+51 
-59 PFIYR
+59 
-64 DAVTIPETIT
+64 
-74 YNRQVFRVTSFSSSY
+74 
-89 PDYYS
+89 
-94 CVSKIT
+94 
-100 SLELPNTL
+100 
-108 SSLGSLA
+108 
-115 YSRIKSIDVPE
+115 
-126 ALLGISDYGFYGCYS
+126 
-141 LRDLVIPDKVK
+141 
-152 TIGNYAFANCIGL
+152 
-165 THVHLGKSVETIGEN
+165 HLGKSVETIGEN

-194 EENPYFMVEDGVLYS
+194 EENPYFMVDDGVLYS

-340 NIPQCVTT
+340 NIPQCVTA
-348 IGTSAFASC
+348 IGISAFASC
-357 SRLQSVS
+357 SRLQSVA

-489 VSGCKNLSKVICLGA
+489 VSGCKDLSKVICLGA

-553 TKLILDT
+553 AKLILDT
-560 ESYQITREDEALS
+560 ESYQITREDEVLS

-658 HIEGVTTGTSITLY
+658 HIDGVITGTSITLY

-683 AYGGAMTFDMSALK
+683 AYGGVMTFDMSALK

-707 KTYKIVKR
+707 RTYKIVKR

>member
-1 MKKVV
+1 M
-6 VLLILSMLY
+6 
-15 MSPTFGYPPEYP
+15 
-27 YYQSD
+27 
-32 NIMYYVF
+32 
-39 ESEKTANVVTYY
+39 
-51 MEFRVGWR
+51 
-59 PFIYR
+59 
-64 DAVTIPETIT
+64 
-74 YNRQVFRVTSFSSSY
+74 
-89 PDYYS
+89 
-94 CVSKIT
+94 
-100 SLELPNTL
+100 
-108 SSLGSLA
+108 
-115 YSRIKSIDVPE
+115 
-126 ALLGISDYGFYGCYS
+126 
-141 LRDLVIPDKVK
+141 
-152 TIGNYAFANCIGL
+152 
-165 THVHLGKSVETIGEN
+165 HLGKSVETIGEN

-194 EENPYFMVEDGVLYS
+194 EENPYFMVDDGVLYS

-269 KQISLPKSVSQ
+269 KRISLPKSVSQ

-340 NIPQCVTT
+340 NIPQCVTA
-348 IGTSAFASC
+348 IGISAFASC
-357 SRLQSVS
+357 SRLQSVA

-489 VSGCKNLSKVICLGA
+489 VSGCKDLSKVICLGA

-553 TKLILDT
+553 AKLILDT
-560 ESYQITREDEALS
+560 ESYQITREDEVLS

-658 HIEGVTTGTSITLY
+658 HIDGVITGTSITLY

-707 KTYKIVKR
+707 RTYKIVKR

>member
-1 MKKVV
+1 M
-6 VLLILSMLY
+6 
-15 MSPTFGYPPEYP
+15 
-27 YYQSD
+27 
-32 NIMYYVF
+32 
-39 ESEKTANVVTYY
+39 
-51 MEFRVGWR
+51 
-59 PFIYR
+59 
-64 DAVTIPETIT
+64 
-74 YNRQVFRVTSFSSSY
+74 
-89 PDYYS
+89 
-94 CVSKIT
+94 
-100 SLELPNTL
+100 
-108 SSLGSLA
+108 
-115 YSRIKSIDVPE
+115 
-126 ALLGISDYGFYGCYS
+126 
-141 LRDLVIPDKVK
+141 
-152 TIGNYAFANCIGL
+152 
-165 THVHLGKSVETIGEN
+165 HLGKSVETIGEN

-194 EENPYFMVEDGVLYS
+194 EENPYFMVDDGVLYS

-489 VSGCKNLSKVICLGA
+489 VSGCKDLSKVICLGA

-553 TKLILDT
+553 AKLILDT
-560 ESYQITREDEALS
+560 ESYQITREDEVLS

-658 HIEGVTTGTSITLY
+658 HIDGVTTGTSITLY

-707 KTYKIVKR
+707 RTYKIVKR

>member
-1 MKKVV
+1 M
-6 VLLILSMLY
+6 
-15 MSPTFGYPPEYP
+15 
-27 YYQSD
+27 
-32 NIMYYVF
+32 
-39 ESEKTANVVTYY
+39 
-51 MEFRVGWR
+51 
-59 PFIYR
+59 
-64 DAVTIPETIT
+64 
-74 YNRQVFRVTSFSSSY
+74 
-89 PDYYS
+89 
-94 CVSKIT
+94 
-100 SLELPNTL
+100 
-108 SSLGSLA
+108 
-115 YSRIKSIDVPE
+115 
-126 ALLGISDYGFYGCYS
+126 
-141 LRDLVIPDKVK
+141 
-152 TIGNYAFANCIGL
+152 
-165 THVHLGKSVETIGEN
+165 HLGKSVETIGEN

-194 EENPYFMVEDGVLYS
+194 EENPYFMVDDGVLYS

-328 SLFQGCTGLTVV
+328 FLFQGCTGLTVV
-340 NIPQCVTT
+340 NIPQCVTA

-357 SRLQSVS
+357 SRLQSVA

-489 VSGCKNLSKVICLGA
+489 VSGCKDLSKVICLGA

-553 TKLILDT
+553 AKLILDT
-560 ESYQITREDEALS
+560 ESYQITREDEVLS

-658 HIEGVTTGTSITLY
+658 HIDGVTTGTSITLY

-707 KTYKIVKR
+707 RTYKIVKR

>member
-1 MKKVV
+1 M
-6 VLLILSMLY
+6 
-15 MSPTFGYPPEYP
+15 
-27 YYQSD
+27 
-32 NIMYYVF
+32 
-39 ESEKTANVVTYY
+39 
-51 MEFRVGWR
+51 
-59 PFIYR
+59 
-64 DAVTIPETIT
+64 
-74 YNRQVFRVTSFSSSY
+74 
-89 PDYYS
+89 
-94 CVSKIT
+94 
-100 SLELPNTL
+100 
-108 SSLGSLA
+108 
-115 YSRIKSIDVPE
+115 
-126 ALLGISDYGFYGCYS
+126 
-141 LRDLVIPDKVK
+141 
-152 TIGNYAFANCIGL
+152 
-165 THVHLGKSVETIGEN
+165 HLGKSVETIGEN

-194 EENPYFMVEDGVLYS
+194 EENPYFMVDDGVLYS

-231 VKRIGKSA
+231 VKRISKSA

-269 KQISLPKSVSQ
+269 KRISLPKSVSQ

-357 SRLQSVS
+357 SRLQSVA

-489 VSGCKNLSKVICLGA
+489 VSGCKDLSKVICLGA

-542 YTIETFPDVAP
+542 YTIEAFPDVAP
-553 TKLILDT
+553 AKLILDT
-560 ESYQITREDEALS
+560 ESYQITREDEVLS

-658 HIEGVTTGTSITLY
+658 HIDGVTTGTSITLY

-707 KTYKIVKR
+707 RTYKIVKR

>member
-1 MKKVV
+1 M
-6 VLLILSMLY
+6 
-15 MSPTFGYPPEYP
+15 
-27 YYQSD
+27 
-32 NIMYYVF
+32 
-39 ESEKTANVVTYY
+39 
-51 MEFRVGWR
+51 
-59 PFIYR
+59 
-64 DAVTIPETIT
+64 
-74 YNRQVFRVTSFSSSY
+74 
-89 PDYYS
+89 
-94 CVSKIT
+94 
-100 SLELPNTL
+100 
-108 SSLGSLA
+108 
-115 YSRIKSIDVPE
+115 
-126 ALLGISDYGFYGCYS
+126 
-141 LRDLVIPDKVK
+141 
-152 TIGNYAFANCIGL
+152 
-165 THVHLGKSVETIGEN
+165 HLGKSVETIGEN

-194 EENPYFMVEDGVLYS
+194 EENPYFMVDDGVLYS

-231 VKRIGKSA
+231 VKRISKSA

-269 KQISLPKSVSQ
+269 KRISLPKSVSQ

-357 SRLQSVS
+357 SRLQSVA

-460 RKISGVPQFNE
+460 RKISGVSQFNE

-489 VSGCKNLSKVICLGA
+489 VSGCKDLSKVICLGA

-553 TKLILDT
+553 AKLILDT
-560 ESYQITREDEALS
+560 ESYQITREDEVLS

-658 HIEGVTTGTSITLY
+658 HIDGVTTGTSITLY

-707 KTYKIVKR
+707 RTYKIVKR

>member
-1 MKKVV
+1 MKKSSGVV
-6 VLLILSMLY
+6 DFVH
-15 MSPTFGYPPEYP
+15 
-27 YYQSD
+27 
-32 NIMYYVF
+32 
-39 ESEKTANVVTYY
+39 VVH
-51 MEFRVGWR
+51 
-59 PFIYR
+59 
-64 DAVTIPETIT
+64 VT
-74 YNRQVFRVTSFSSSY
+74 
-89 PDYYS
+89 
-94 CVSKIT
+94 
-100 SLELPNTL
+100 
-108 SSLGSLA
+108 
-115 YSRIKSIDVPE
+115 
-126 ALLGISDYGFYGCYS
+126 
-141 LRDLVIPDKVK
+141 
-152 TIGNYAFANCIGL
+152 YAFANCIGL

-194 EENPYFMVEDGVLYS
+194 EENPYFMVDDGVLYS

-340 NIPQCVTT
+340 NIPQCVTA
-348 IGTSAFASC
+348 IGISAFASC
-357 SRLQSVS
+357 SRLQSVA

-489 VSGCKNLSKVICLGA
+489 VSGCKDLSKVICLGA

-553 TKLILDT
+553 AKLILDT
-560 ESYQITREDEALS
+560 ESYQITREDEVLS

-658 HIEGVTTGTSITLY
+658 HIDGVITGTSITLY

-707 KTYKIVKR
+707 RTYKIVKR

>member
-1 MKKVV
+1 M
-6 VLLILSMLY
+6 
-15 MSPTFGYPPEYP
+15 
-27 YYQSD
+27 
-32 NIMYYVF
+32 
-39 ESEKTANVVTYY
+39 
-51 MEFRVGWR
+51 
-59 PFIYR
+59 
-64 DAVTIPETIT
+64 
-74 YNRQVFRVTSFSSSY
+74 
-89 PDYYS
+89 
-94 CVSKIT
+94 
-100 SLELPNTL
+100 
-108 SSLGSLA
+108 
-115 YSRIKSIDVPE
+115 
-126 ALLGISDYGFYGCYS
+126 
-141 LRDLVIPDKVK
+141 
-152 TIGNYAFANCIGL
+152 
-165 THVHLGKSVETIGEN
+165 HLGKSVETIGEN

-194 EENPYFMVEDGVLYS
+194 EENPYFMVDDGVLYS

-231 VKRIGKSA
+231 VKRISKSA

-269 KQISLPKSVSQ
+269 KRISLPKSVSQ

-357 SRLQSVS
+357 SRLQSVA

-489 VSGCKNLSKVICLGA
+489 VSGCKDLSKVICLGA

-553 TKLILDT
+553 AKLILDT
-560 ESYQITREDEALS
+560 ESYQITREDEVLS

-610 EGEADITVSLN
+610 EGEVDITVSLN

-658 HIEGVTTGTSITLY
+658 HIDGVTTGTSITLY

-707 KTYKIVKR
+707 RTYKIVKR